1 MRAESSKRW
10 LWWFVLFLAAS
21 AVYLYS
27 YPSPTITYAVVDLLH
42 VGAGLILTLLLLVFL
57 IPLLRTQ
64 SFLFRLGLVFLFAG
78 AILGVILIKIGTPHR
93 LQSWLFAHIALCIIG
108 TFLLASAWL
117 HSKGWLGATAVTSAL
132 RFAALALLTA
142 AIAAGSWW
150 TREVGWR
157 NARANHITNPLM
169 PPGTMDNEGDG
180 PQGKFFPSSAQ
191 TKHGGNI
198 PSQYFMKSD
207 ACQRCH
213 ADIYNQ
219 WNSSM
224 HHFSSFNNQWYRKSI
239 EYMQEVAGVRSSKWC
254 AGCHDPALLYSGLF
268 DTPIKQIVDRPE
280 ARAGLGCMMC
290 HSIVEVK
297 STMGQGDFFLEYPKL
312 HELAAS
318 ENPVVRTLHDFVV
331 RLNPEPHRRTFLKPF
346 MRTDT
351 AEFCSSCHK
360 VHLDVP
366 VNRYR
371 WIRGFNEYD
380 NWQASGVSGQG
391 ARAFYYPKSPM
402 NCADCHMPQVP
413 SNDAGNVNGL
423 IHSHRFPGA
432 NTAVPTANDDQ
443 AQYEF
448 AKNFL
453 QDKQLSVD
461 IFAIS
466 PAGKES
472 AAPIRSEMGKQEL
485 STTFAVGEE
494 SEASLPKG
502 PAGELRAITAP
513 IDRTGAAVR
522 RGDDVRVDV
531 VVRTR
536 KVGHFFPGG
545 TVDAFDVWLE
555 LQATDEKGQTI
566 FWSGKVE
573 DNGKGPVEPGAHFY
587 RSLQIDG
594 HGNPI
599 NKRNA
604 WATRSVVYVH
614 LIPPGAADTA
624 HYRLHVPEN
633 CGDKITLHAKLNYR
647 KFTWF
652 NTQFSFA
659 GVEAPQTKL
668 AGSDKTTTPDYDDRH
683 FAFTGD
689 TSNVSGNLKT
699 IPDLPITA
707 IAEDTK
713 LLRVL
718 PKNSPAPQPKTV
730 STKED
735 WTRWNDYGIGLFL
748 QGDLK
753 AAAAAFE
760 KITEA
765 DPQNPDGWTNI
776 GRVLVQEGDTAG
788 ARKILEK
795 SLAIDSKL
803 ARTNFFYAKALREDG
818 DYDGAIA
825 HLKTVLEQF
834 PRDRVVHN
842 ELGRVLFLEKRYSD
856 AVAEFEKTL
865 SIDPEDLQAHYNL
878 MLCYNGLGNDA
889 KAEEHK
895 ARYLRFK
902 ADESAQAI
910 TGPYRQSHPEDNNE
924 RQPIHEHYSV
934 ALQNGNPPQKK
945 SKNAKVVATSPLS
958 SKASEKQNARSA
970 TPSSLSD

>member
-1 MRAESSKRW
+1 MQAESVKQW
-10 LWWFVLFLAAS
+10 LSQSLIALTVSALYLYGYPSATISYFVL
-21 AVYLYS
+21 
-27 YPSPTITYAVVDLLH
+27 DLLH
-42 VGAGLILTLLLLVFL
+42 VAIGIVFTILLIFYAVR
-57 IPLLRTQ
+57 LLRNEPP
-64 SFLFRLGLVFLFAG
+64 LARLGWLALAG
-78 AILGVILIKIGTPHR
+78 GALLGIVLIKIGTPLR
-93 LQSWLFAHIALCIIG
+93 LKPWLYTHIALCVLG
-108 TFLLASAWL
+108 VLFLATSWL
-117 HSKGWLGATAVTSAL
+117 ISKGWFSDGAFRRGLG
-132 RFAALALLTA
+132 FAALTLLA
-142 AIAAGSWW
+142 AGIAAGTWW
-150 TREVGWR
+150 TREVAWKDSNR
-157 NARANHITNPLM
+157 ISNPLM
-169 PPGTMDNEGDG
+169 PAETMDGEGDG

-213 ADIYNQ
+213 ADIYKQ

-268 DTPIKQIVDRPE
+268 DTPIKQIVDHPE
-280 ARAGLGCMMC
+280 ARAGLGCLMC
-290 HSIVEVK
+290 HSIVQVK

-318 ENPVVRTLHDFVV
+318 ENPFVRKLHDFVV

-346 MRTDT
+346 MRMDT
-351 AEFCSSCHK
+351 AEFCSACHK

-366 VNRYR
+366 VNHYR

-391 ARAFYYPKSPM
+391 ARAFYYPKNPM
-402 NCADCHMPQVP
+402 NCADCHMPQVL
-413 SNDAGNVNGL
+413 SDDDGNVNGL
-423 IHSHRFPGA
+423 VHSHRFPGA
-432 NTAVPTANDDQ
+432 NTAVPTANEDQ

-448 AKNFL
+448 AKKFL
-453 QDKQLSVD
+453 QDKQLTVD

-466 PAGKES
+466 PAGKETS
-472 AAPIRSEMGKQEL
+472 VQARSEMGKPEL

-494 SEASLPKG
+494 SDISLPKG
-502 PAGELRAITAP
+502 PAGEVRPITAP
-513 IDRTGAAVR
+513 IDRADAAVR
-522 RGDDVRVDV
+522 RGDDARVDV

-566 FWSGKVE
+566 FWSGKVQ
-573 DNGKGPVEPGAHFY
+573 DDGKGPVEPGAHFY

-594 HGNPI
+594 HGNPV

-624 HYRLHVPEN
+624 HFRLHIPEN
-633 CGDKITLHAKLNYR
+633 AGDKITLHAKLNYR
-647 KFTWF
+647 KFSWF
-652 NTQFSFA
+652 NTHFSFA
-659 GVEAPQTKL
+659 GVEADQT
-668 AGSDKTTTPDYDDRH
+668 AQRNPVATSATATTTATTTPDYDDRKW
-683 FAFTGD
+683 AFSGD
-689 TSNVSGNLKT
+689 TSKVSGNIKA
-699 IPDLPITA
+699 IPDLPVTV

-713 LLRVL
+713 TLRVL
-718 PKNSPAPQPKTV
+718 PRNSLAPRPKTV

-788 ARKILEK
+788 ARKVLEK
-795 SLAIDSKL
+795 ALAIDPRL
-803 ARTNFFYAKALREDG
+803 ARTNFFYARALKEDG
-818 DYDGAIA
+818 EYDGALI
-825 HLKTVLEQF
+825 HLRTVLEQF
-834 PRDRVVHN
+834 PRDRVVRN
-842 ELGRVLFLEKRYSD
+842 EFGRVLFLQKRYAD
-856 AVAEFEKTL
+856 AVKEFEQTL
-865 SIDPEDLQAHYNL
+865 AIDPEDLQAHYNL
-878 MLCYNGLGNDA
+878 MLCYNGLGDDA
-889 KAEEHK
+889 KANEHK

-910 TGPYRQSHPEDNNE
+910 TGPYRQAHAEDNNE
-924 RQPIHEHYSV
+924 RQAIHEHVSV
-934 ALQNGNPPQKK
+934 ALANSGQTKQK
-945 SKNAKVVATSPLS
+945 SKS
-958 SKASEKQNARSA
+958 SAAIT
-970 TPSSLSD
+970 TPQGAPPSGKD

>member
-1 MRAESSKRW
+1 MRIESSKRW
-10 LWWFVLFLAAS
+10 LSRFLILLALTAA
-21 AVYLYS
+21 YLYGF
-27 YPSPTITYAVVDLLH
+27 PSATITYAVVDLLH
-42 VGAGLILTLLLLVFL
+42 VAAGVLVFLLLLAFL
-57 IPLLRTQ
+57 VP
-64 SFLFRLGLVFLFAG
+64 FLWSASNLARLGWILLAAG
-78 AILGVILIKIGTPHR
+78 SLLGIVLIKIGTPHR
-93 LQSWLFAHIALCIIG
+93 FWDLLYAHITLSVLG
-108 TFLLASAWL
+108 TLLLLTDWL
-117 HSKGWLGATAVTSAL
+117 HSKGWLGQTSISSAF
-132 RFAALALLTA
+132 RFASLAILTF
-142 AIAAGSWW
+142 AISAGLWW
-150 TREVGWR
+150 MREVRWR
-157 NARANHITNPLM
+157 DARANGIVNPLM
-169 PPGTMDNEGDG
+169 PPDSMDHEGDG
-180 PQGKFFPSSAQ
+180 ASGKFFPSSAQ
-191 TKHGGNI
+191 TKHDVNI
-198 PSQYFMKSD
+198 PSQYFMKSE

-213 ADIYNQ
+213 ADIYAQ

-239 EYMQEVAGVRSSKWC
+239 EYMQDVAGVRSSKWC

-280 ARAGLGCMMC
+280 ARAGLGCLMC

-318 ENPVVRTLHDFVV
+318 ENPLVRKLHDFVV

-346 MRTDT
+346 MRADT

-402 NCADCHMPQVP
+402 NCADCHMPFVP
-413 SNDAGNVNGL
+413 SKDDGNINGL
-423 IHSHRFPGA
+423 VHSHRFPGA
-432 NTAVPTANDDQ
+432 NTAVPTANRDE
-443 AQYEF
+443 AQFEF
-448 AKNFL
+448 AKKFL

-472 AAPIRSEMGKQEL
+472 SVPVHSELGKQEL

-494 SEASLPKG
+494 SEAALPKG
-502 PAGELRAITAP
+502 PSGELRAITAP
-513 IDRTGAAVR
+513 IDRTDSAVR

-555 LQATDEKGQTI
+555 LQATDEKGQKV
-566 FWSGKVE
+566 FWSGQVE
-573 DNGKGPVEPGAHFY
+573 DHGKGPVEPGAHFY

-633 CGDKITLHAKLNYR
+633 ASDKITLRAKLNYR
-647 KFTWF
+647 KFSWY

-659 GVEAPQTKL
+659 GLPEDVTTQLTRSGAQQ
-668 AGSDKTTTPDYDDRH
+668 TTPDFDDRQ
-683 FAFTGD
+683 FFFNGD
-689 TSNVSGNLKT
+689 TSDVSGNVKA
-699 IPDLPITA
+699 IPDLPI
-707 IAEDTK
+707 IILAEDTK
-713 LLRVL
+713 TLRVL
-718 PKNSPAPQPKTV
+718 PRNATAPQPKTLSV
-730 STKED
+730 KED

-776 GRVLVQEGDTAG
+776 GRVLLQEGDISG
-788 ARKILEK
+788 ARKVLEK
-795 SLAIDSKL
+795 SLAIDAKL

-818 DYDGAIA
+818 DYDGAA
-825 HLKTVLEQF
+825 ARLKTVLEQF

-842 ELGRVLFLEKRYSD
+842 ELGRLLFLEKRYAE
-856 AVAEFEKTL
+856 AVSEFEKTL
-865 SIDPEDLQAHYNL
+865 TIDPEDLQAHYNL

-889 KAEEHK
+889 KTEEHK

-910 TGPYRQSHPEDNNE
+910 TGPYRQAHPEDNNE
-924 RQPIHEHYSV
+924 RQPIHEHSSV
-934 ALQNGNPPQKK
+934 VLGAAAQKK
-945 SKNAKVVATSPLS
+945 TAARKVAAKVSTAESTRPGSGH
-958 SKASEKQNARSA
+958 
-970 TPSSLSD
+970 

>member
-1 MRAESSKRW
+1 MRIESSKRW
-10 LWWFVLFLAAS
+10 LTRFLIFLALS
-21 AVYLYS
+21 AAYLYGF
-27 YPSPTITYAVVDLLH
+27 PTATITYAVLDLLH
-42 VGAGLILTLLLLVFL
+42 VAIGILAFVLLLVFL
-57 IPLLRTQ
+57 VPLLWSGTIVSRVGWVLLAAGT
-64 SFLFRLGLVFLFAG
+64 LLGLV
-78 AILGVILIKIGTPHR
+78 LIKIGTAHY
-93 LQSWLFAHIALCIIG
+93 LWNWLYAHIVLCVIG
-108 TFLLASAWL
+108 VLLLLADWFRAE
-117 HSKGWLGATAVTSAL
+117 GWLGQPVVTQAL
-132 RFAALALLTA
+132 RFASLVLATL
-142 AIAAGSWW
+142 AISAGLWFV
-150 TREVGWR
+150 REVGWR
-157 NARANHITNPLM
+157 DARANRIINPLM
-169 PPGTMDNEGDG
+169 PPDSMDREGDG
-180 PQGKFFPSSAQ
+180 SAGKFFPSSAQ
-191 TKHGGNI
+191 TKGDVNI

-213 ADIYNQ
+213 ADIYAQ

-239 EYMQEVAGVRSSKWC
+239 EYMQDVAGVRSSKWC
-254 AGCHDPALLYSGLF
+254 AGCHDPALLYSGKF
-268 DTPIKQIVDRPE
+268 DTPIKERVNLPE
-280 ARAGLGCMMC
+280 ARAGLGCLMC

-318 ENPVVRTLHDFVV
+318 ENPVIRRLHDFVV

-346 MRTDT
+346 MRSET

-366 VNRYR
+366 VDRYR

-380 NWQASGVSGQG
+380 NWQASGISGQG
-391 ARAFYYPKSPM
+391 ARSFYYPKAPM
-402 NCADCHMPQVP
+402 NCADCHMPMTP
-413 SNDAGNVNGL
+413 SKDDGNVNGL
-423 IHSHRFPGA
+423 VHSHRFPGA
-432 NTAVPTANDDQ
+432 NTAVPIANQDEG
-443 AQYEF
+443 QYEF
-448 AKNFL
+448 AKRFL

-472 AAPIRSEMGKQEL
+472 AAPVRKQSGKQEL

-494 SEASLPKG
+494 SESALPEG
-502 PAGELRAITAP
+502 PSGEVRAITAP
-513 IDRTGAAVR
+513 IDRTDAAVR
-522 RGDDVRVDV
+522 RGDDVRIDV

-555 LQATDEKGQTI
+555 LQANDEKGQTI
-566 FWSGKVE
+566 FWSGEVE

-594 HGNPI
+594 HGNVI

-614 LIPPGAADTA
+614 LIPPGAADTV

-633 CGDKITLHAKLNYR
+633 CSDKITLHAKLNYR
-647 KFTWF
+647 KFSWY

-659 GVEAPQTKL
+659 GVEEDVTVNTHKGPPV
-668 AGSDKTTTPDYDDRH
+668 TPDYDDRG

-689 TSNVSGNLKT
+689 TSNVSGNIKA
-699 IPDLPITA
+699 IPDLPITVL
-707 IAEDTK
+707 AEDTK
-713 LLRVL
+713 TLRVL
-718 PKNSPAPQPKTV
+718 PKNAPTPQPATV
-730 STKED
+730 TTRED

-765 DPQNPDGWTNI
+765 DPLNPDGWTNI
-776 GRVLVQEGDTAG
+776 GRVLLQEGDTTG
-788 ARKILEK
+788 ARKVLEK
-795 SLAIDSKL
+795 SLAIDSQL
-803 ARTNFFYAKALREDG
+803 GRTNFFYAKALREDG

-825 HLKTVLEQF
+825 HLKTVLDQF

-842 ELGRVLFLEKRYSD
+842 ELGRVLFLEKRYAD

-865 SIDPEDLQAHYNL
+865 AIDPEDLQAHYNL
-878 MLCYNGLGNDA
+878 MLCYNGLGDDK

-910 TGPYRQSHPEDNNE
+910 TGPYRQAHPEDNNE

-934 ALQNGNPPQKK
+934 ALTAASPKK
-945 SKNAKVVATSPLS
+945 STAHKMAAKVSTR
-958 SKASEKQNARSA
+958 ETA
-970 TPSSLSD
+970 TPGGGN